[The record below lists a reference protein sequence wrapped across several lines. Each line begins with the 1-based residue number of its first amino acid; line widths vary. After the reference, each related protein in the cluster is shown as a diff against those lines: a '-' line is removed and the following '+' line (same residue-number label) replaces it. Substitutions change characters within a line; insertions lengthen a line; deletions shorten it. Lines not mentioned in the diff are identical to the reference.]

1 VRTRNAAL
9 ASTAFFFVGPFLE
22 AGVGPW
28 LVSGFERGHGAIDV
42 AALRLLGV
50 LLIAGGAVV
59 VLWCFVHFVRDGG
72 GTPSPL
78 APPARLVARGPYAL
92 VRNPMY
98 LATAAI
104 IFGEGLALA
113 RPLLLICAAVYLA
126 AMAVL
131 VWRLEE
137 PLLARRHG
145 PDWAAYARA
154 VPRWLPRVTT
164 LD

>member
-1 VRTRNAAL
+1 MTTRNAAL

-28 LVSGFERGHGAIDV
+28 LVSGFERGDGALDV

-50 LLIAGGAVV
+50 LLIAAGTAIVV
-59 VLWCFVHFVRDGG
+59 WCFVGFVRDGG

-78 APPARLVARGPYAL
+78 APPARLVARGPYAH

-98 LATAAI
+98 TATAAI
-104 IFGEGLALA
+104 IAGEGLALA
-113 RPLLLICAAVYLA
+113 RPLLLICAGVYLT

-137 PLLARRHG
+137 PLLSRRHG
-145 PDWAAYARA
+145 AAWDDYASC
-154 VPRWLPRVTT
+154 VGRWLP
-164 LD
+164 